1 MSTQAVTMPKA
12 VRVIPAK
19 PEYSGK
25 SNADFRP
32 KRVAAYCRV
41 STDKEEQEHSFET
54 QKEMYTDMI
63 MMKPNWQMAGI
74 YADEGITGT
83 IAKKRPDFMRMIED
97 CRKGKIDMVITKSVS
112 RFSRNNL
119 DCLQYVRE
127 LKASK
132 TEMYHSATVP
142 SSDIGKV
149 RTANLK
155 SYRKKQK

>member
-1 MSTQAVTMPKA
+1 MAAQTAEMPKV
-12 VRVIPAK
+12 VRIIPAK

-41 STDKEEQEHSFET
+41 STDKEQQEHSFET

-63 MMKPNWQMAGI
+63 MMKPSWQMAGI

-97 CRKGKIDMVITKSVS
+97 CRKGKIDMVIKMCIRD
-112 RFSRNNL
+112 RF
-119 DCLQYVRE
+119 
-127 LKASK
+127 
-132 TEMYHSATVP
+132 
-142 SSDIGKV
+142 
-149 RTANLK
+149 
-155 SYRKKQK
+155 

>member
-54 QKEMYTDMI
+54 QKEMYTDMV
-63 MMKPNWQMAGI
+63 KYFQCKNCVG
-74 YADEGITGT
+74 
-83 IAKKRPDFMRMIED
+83 
-97 CRKGKIDMVITKSVS
+97 SS
-112 RFSRNNL
+112 
-119 DCLQYVRE
+119 
-127 LKASK
+127 LK
-132 TEMYHSATVP
+132 
-142 SSDIGKV
+142 
-149 RTANLK
+149 
-155 SYRKKQK
+155 RKKCVASFLVHSYSR